1 MKGFIII
8 VLCLFIFTL
17 PLLAQDE
24 SVLAHYGTLKIGG
37 ILQTTFTYNMDED
50 DVQTEFAI
58 KRSIFLFWGTI
69 LQDKIKYFVKAGG
82 MTSPY
87 IIETKLM
94 FDDYIPMTSI
104 AVGRYL
110 PNFTHYMPR
119 NAAMLDMI
127 NYPLIVTGKDQFDNS
142 LGYAMWQQVGVQT
155 TTKTDYGDFNIG
167 VFNGYGSSTTRDNN
181 DAKDFL
187 LAVAGKPAEFLKLFG
202 YGWFGNLLLAD
213 DEDLAINRYGGGAIV
228 NYPLSEEMSVV
239 FKGEYVMG
247 TDEMGGG
254 EGDLNS
260 YGYYAHVG
268 FKVKP
273 QIELLIRYDNFDP
286 NTDGDVDGD
295 AVTWI
300 TLGANYFFDGEHVKF
315 SLNYIMKKQED
326 TETVDDVDD
335 DQVVAQVQL
344 FF

>member
-127 NYPLIVTGKDQFDNS
+127 EYPLIVQEYG
-142 LGYAMWQQVGVQT
+142 MWQQVGVQT

-213 DEDLAINRYGGGAIV
+213 DEDLAMNRYGGGAIV

-273 QIELLIRYDNFDP
+273 QIELLLRYDNFDP
-286 NTDGDVDGD
+286 DTDKDDD
-295 AVTWI
+295 AETWI
-300 TLGANYFFDGEHVKF
+300 TLGANYFLDGEHVKF
-315 SLNYIMKKQED
+315 SLNYIMKKEEAD
-326 TETVDDVDD
+326 EFDN
-335 DQVVAQVQL
+335 DQIVAQAQL